1 MLVYRFTLK
10 RETYDRVENNDSR
23 TYLLF
28 GLSVRQYLC
37 RINVDN
43 ADKAHID
50 QRREGNVIFLR
61 VAVKTWLLMVFKHA
75 TYTDKC

>member
-1 MLVYRFTLK
+1 MLIYGFTLK
-10 RETYDRVENNDSR
+10 RETYDRVENNEFR

-28 GLSVRQYLC
+28 GLSVRPYLC

-61 VAVKTWLLMVFKHA
+61 VTVKTWLLMVFKHA